1 MVQVALSTQVD
12 NFNDHSKHTAHLTYL
27 MLFQQLL
34 DDGHVL
40 RDGLPFDLS
49 QGDLRTIQPCQELL
63 QQLVAAAK
71 VSQAVGQTLT
81 ALSAKTRQLCAEKEK
96 KHQTLVI
103 ADEVR

>member
-1 MVQVALSTQVD
+1 
-12 NFNDHSKHTAHLTYL
+12 

-40 RDGLPFDLS
+40 RDGLPLDLS
-49 QGDLRTIQPCQELL
+49 QGDLRTIQPRQELL

-81 ALSAKTRQLCAEKEK
+81 ALSAKTHQLCAEKHTRTK
-96 KHQTLVI
+96 
-103 ADEVR
+103 R